1 MADEEKAFGEQ
12 LYSRLQNKGLS
23 KYQVDKVVALQRL
36 DAEVAELGEKG
47 LLGDPQL
54 LEISKINSAAR
65 QKQLAEL
72 AVEKNLPQGWVKE
85 LTKLVRSAEKAR
97 SEQEGN
103 RYWDF
108 FFEIKEMIERE
119 GPTRTILAL
128 IKNFSVDRAAVTRDN
143 AKLIEGTDRT
153 VISFNKMELEIGRG
167 LDVGTVNICAAAKKK
182 NQNEIV
188 YNIQRNAFLDMRA
201 DMYTKKMLMKLG
213 IDYIVQGDKGY
224 VIGDPAFE
232 LANVFDKVTRRP
244 MKDGMISPVEPEALL
259 VVSLIIAEMLGHPK
273 QKDEVCAF
281 SVPADPI
288 DVERNVI
295 YHRGVLETV
304 LRKLGYTPRP
314 MLEGHSIVFSELK
327 EQDFTG
333 IGISCGGGMFNV
345 CVAYKSVPALTFAT
359 SRGGDWIDNN
369 VAHAIGMSPA
379 IVCGIKESGVD
390 LNNPK
395 DRVQD
400 AIVIYYRNLIQYT
413 LETIKN
419 RLETAQNMPT
429 FNKPIDVVCGGGT
442 SMITG
447 FIDVF
452 REEFEKI
459 NFPIDVAQIRMAND
473 PLKAVSRGCMVAAIE
488 ETRALSGND
497 VQVAPAALER
507 SAAQV
512 SRMDDGTKRRLAM
525 SSLPPRMPERVAPM
539 KVTSSAPVPAPSMVP
554 AAKVVK
560 VEAPAMPSAIVRGRD
575 EAKVVKAEAPA
586 VPSGIVRGRDE
597 AAKVLKTAP
606 PAMPE
611 KKDTSVRAK
620 PFSSNQPP
628 VPPPP
633 PPKKKEA
640 ELELVEV
647 EEIQEIEEL
656 ETEPKKNG
664 NDSEDIPLI
673 S

>member
-1 MADEEKAFGEQ
+1 
-12 LYSRLQNKGLS
+12 
-23 KYQVDKVVALQRL
+23 
-36 DAEVAELGEKG
+36 
-47 LLGDPQL
+47 
-54 LEISKINSAAR
+54 
-65 QKQLAEL
+65 
-72 AVEKNLPQGWVKE
+72 
-85 LTKLVRSAEKAR
+85 
-97 SEQEGN
+97 
-103 RYWDF
+103 
-108 FFEIKEMIERE
+108 
-119 GPTRTILAL
+119 
-128 IKNFSVDRAAVTRDN
+128 
-143 AKLIEGTDRT
+143 
-153 VISFNKMELEIGRG
+153 
-167 LDVGTVNICAAAKKK
+167 
-182 NQNEIV
+182 
-188 YNIQRNAFLDMRA
+188 
-201 DMYTKKMLMKLG
+201 
-213 IDYIVQGDKGY
+213 
-224 VIGDPAFE
+224 
-232 LANVFDKVTRRP
+232 
-244 MKDGMISPVEPEALL
+244 
-259 VVSLIIAEMLGHPK
+259 
-273 QKDEVCAF
+273 
-281 SVPADPI
+281 
-288 DVERNVI
+288 
-295 YHRGVLETV
+295 
-304 LRKLGYTPRP
+304 

-413 LETIKN
+413 LETIKH

-429 FNKPIDVVCGGGT
+429 FIKPIDVVCGGGT

-488 ETRALSGND
+488 ETRALAGND

-507 SAAQV
+507 TAAQV
-512 SRMDDGTKRRLAM
+512 SRMDDGTKRRLGPM
-525 SSLPPRMPERVAPM
+525 STPRMPERVAPM
-539 KVTSSAPVPAPSMVP
+539 RVSAAPTVAPSAVP
-554 AAKVVK
+554 VARVVK
-560 VEAPAMPSAIVRGRD
+560 AEAPALPPSIARGRD
-575 EAKVVKAEAPA
+575 EARVVKAEAPA
-586 VPSGIVRGRDE
+586 VPPAIVRGRE
-597 AAKVLKTAP
+597 EGAKVLKAAP
-606 PAMPE
+606 AAMPE
-611 KKDTSVRAK
+611 KKDTSVRAR

>member
-12 LYSRLQNKGLS
+12 LYNRLQNKGLS
-23 KYQVDKVVALQRL
+23 KYQVDKVLALQRL
-36 DAEVAELGEKG
+36 DPEVAELGEKG

-54 LEISKINSAAR
+54 LEISKINSTAR

-72 AVEKNLPQGWVKE
+72 SVEKSLPQNWVKE
-85 LTKLVRSAEKAR
+85 LTKLIRSAEKAR
-97 SEQEGN
+97 SEAEGN

-119 GPTRTILAL
+119 GPTRTILQL
-128 IKNFSVDRAAVTRDN
+128 IKNFSVDRAAVSRGK
-143 AKLIEGTDRT
+143 AELIEGSDRT
-153 VISFNKMELEIGRG
+153 VISFNKMDLELGRG
-167 LDVGTVNICAAAKKK
+167 LDVGTVNICAAARKSSGA
-182 NQNEIV
+182 EIM
-188 YNIQRNAFLDMRA
+188 YNIQRNAFLDMRSDA
-201 DMYTKKMLMKLG
+201 FTKKMLMKLG

-232 LANVFDKVTRRP
+232 LANVFDKTTRRP

-273 QKDEVCAF
+273 KEGEVCAF

-295 YHRGVLETV
+295 YHRGVLEAV

-333 IGISCGGGMFNV
+333 IGISCGGGMFNI

-369 VAHAIGMSPA
+369 VAHAIGLSPA
-379 IVCGIKESGVD
+379 LVCGIKESGVD

-413 LETIKN
+413 LETIRVK
-419 RLETAQNMPT
+419 LEAAQNMPT
-429 FNKPIDVVCGGGT
+429 FVKPIDVVCGGGT

-459 NFPIDVAQIRMAND
+459 NFPIDVAKIRMAND
-473 PLKAVSRGCMVAAIE
+473 PLKAVARGCMVAAIE
-488 ETRALSGND
+488 ETRALTDVD

-507 SAAQV
+507 TAASV
-512 SRMDDGTKRRLAM
+512 SKMDDGTKRRLGPINTPNRAAIGDRTAPQV
-525 SSLPPRMPERVAPM
+525 SKVAAPVAPAARPGGFGSSV
-539 KVTSSAPVPAPSMVP
+539 KVTKVAAPV
-554 AAKVVK
+554 
-560 VEAPAMPSAIVRGRD
+560 
-575 EAKVVKAEAPA
+575 
-586 VPSGIVRGRDE
+586 
-597 AAKVLKTAP
+597 T
-606 PAMPE
+606 
-611 KKDTSVRAK
+611 
-620 PFSSNQPP
+620 
-628 VPPPP
+628 PPPP
-633 PPKKKEA
+633 PPKKETAVRVAPSYSTKPPAPPPMKQKEA

-647 EEIQEIEEL
+647 EEIQEL
-656 ETEPKKNG
+656 SPEPKKKKKG
-664 NDSEDIPLI
+664 DDNDDLPLI

>member
-1 MADEEKAFGEQ
+1 
-12 LYSRLQNKGLS
+12 
-23 KYQVDKVVALQRL
+23 
-36 DAEVAELGEKG
+36 
-47 LLGDPQL
+47 
-54 LEISKINSAAR
+54 
-65 QKQLAEL
+65 
-72 AVEKNLPQGWVKE
+72 
-85 LTKLVRSAEKAR
+85 
-97 SEQEGN
+97 
-103 RYWDF
+103 
-108 FFEIKEMIERE
+108 
-119 GPTRTILAL
+119 
-128 IKNFSVDRAAVTRDN
+128 
-143 AKLIEGTDRT
+143 
-153 VISFNKMELEIGRG
+153 
-167 LDVGTVNICAAAKKK
+167 
-182 NQNEIV
+182 
-188 YNIQRNAFLDMRA
+188 MRA
-201 DMYTKKMLMKLG
+201 DAFTKKMLMKLG

-232 LANVFDKVTRRP
+232 LANVFDKTTRRP

-273 QKDEVCAF
+273 QQGEVCAF

-333 IGISCGGGMFNV
+333 IGISCGGGMFNI

-390 LNNPK
+390 LMNPK

-413 LETIKN
+413 LETIRHK
-419 RLETAQNMPT
+419 LESAQNMPT
-429 FNKPIDVVCGGGT
+429 FTKPIDVVCGGGT

-459 NFPIDVAQIRMAND
+459 NFPIDVARIRMAND
-473 PLKAVSRGCMVAAIE
+473 PLKAVARGCMTAAIE
-488 ETRALSGND
+488 ETHALTEVD
-497 VQVAPAALER
+497 VQIAPAALER
-507 SAAQV
+507 TAAQV
-512 SRMDDGTKRRLAM
+512 AKVDEGTKRRLGPIHTQPQR
-525 SSLPPRMPERVAPM
+525 LPGGGDRVAPI
-539 KVTSSAPVPAPSMVP
+539 KIAAPAASATPSMMP
-554 AAKVVK
+554 AAKVVR
-560 VEAPAMPSAIVRGRD
+560 VESPTMPPAIVRGRD
-575 EAKVVKAEAPA
+575 Q
-586 VPSGIVRGRDE
+586 G
-597 AAKVLKTAP
+597 AKVLRVAP
-606 PAMPE
+606 PVQPPLAPG
-611 KKDTSVRAK
+611 KKDTSVRTAPK
-620 PFSSNQPP
+620 PFSSNQSA
-628 VPPPP
+628 PPPP
-633 PPKKKEA
+633 PKKEA

-647 EEIQEIEEL
+647 EEITEL
-656 ETEPKKNG
+656 SPEPQKDDG
-664 NDSEDIPLI
+664 IDDIPLI

>member
-119 GPTRTILAL
+119 GPTRTILQL
-128 IKNFSVDRAAVTRDN
+128 IKNFSVDRAAVRQGK
-143 AKLIEGTDRT
+143 AELIEGTDRT
-153 VISFNKMELEIGRG
+153 VISFNKMELELGRG
-167 LDVGTVNICAAAKKK
+167 LDVGTVNICAAAKKR
-182 NQNEIV
+182 NQSEIV

-273 QKDEVCAF
+273 QQGEVCAF

-369 VAHAIGMSPA
+369 VAHAIGMTPA
-379 IVCGIKESGVD
+379 VVCGIKESGVD

-429 FNKPIDVVCGGGT
+429 FTKPIDVVCGGGT

-459 NFPIDVAQIRMAND
+459 NFPIEVARVRMAND

-488 ETRALSGND
+488 ETRALNETD

-507 SAAQV
+507 TTAQV
-512 SRMDDGTKRRLAM
+512 SRVEEGTKRRLG
-525 SSLPPRMPERVAPM
+525 PIQMPERLPGGPQRVAPV
-539 KVTSSAPVPAPSMVP
+539 KVASPMPSSAPSIVP

-560 VEAPAMPSAIVRGRD
+560 VDAPSMPPAIVRGRD
-575 EAKVVKAEAPA
+575 E
-586 VPSGIVRGRDE
+586 G
-597 AAKVLKTAP
+597 AKVLKVAP
-606 PAMPE
+606 PPQPSAAP
-611 KKDTSVRAK
+611 KKETSVRIAAK
-620 PFSSNQPP
+620 PFGSNPT
-628 VPPPP
+628 PPPP

-647 EEIQEIEEL
+647 EEITEL
-656 ETEPKKNG
+656 TPEPKKDDAG
-664 NDSEDIPLI
+664 DDIPLI